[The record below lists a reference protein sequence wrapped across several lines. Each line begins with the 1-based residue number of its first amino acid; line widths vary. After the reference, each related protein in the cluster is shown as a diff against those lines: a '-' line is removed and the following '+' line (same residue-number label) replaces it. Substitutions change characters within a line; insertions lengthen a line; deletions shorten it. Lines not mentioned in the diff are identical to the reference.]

1 MASYTLKQ
9 MFVDLLREAMASERL
24 FLDHFPSLLVS
35 GGHQHLREALDLHI
49 QETKEHVKRLQQIAV
64 LLRVSLE
71 GGQGAA
77 MQGLLQEAKNLV
89 GKATSPAV
97 RDACLIITVQKIEHY
112 EMAVYGSAYS
122 LASSLAEASEEEE
135 SGFEQIAEWLEEIL
149 EEECMI
155 DERLTEIAEGGF
167 MSPGLN
173 EEAQKE

>member
-1 MASYTLKQ
+1 MTAYTLEQ
-9 MFVDLLREAMASERL
+9 MFIDLLREAMASEKL
-24 FLDHFPSLLVS
+24 FSEQFPPLQAQI
-35 GGHQHLREALDLHI
+35 GHQHLREALELHL
-49 QETKEHVKRLQQIAV
+49 QETKEHIVRLQKVAT
-64 LLRVSLE
+64 LLQVSLE

-77 MQGLLQEAKNLV
+77 MRGLLQEAKHTIA
-89 GKATSPAV
+89 KATSTAV
-97 RDACLIITVQKIEHY
+97 RDACLIIAVQKIEHY

-122 LASSLAEASEEEE
+122 LASSLAEAAADETNFGEVAECL
-135 SGFEQIAEWLEEIL
+135 EQIL